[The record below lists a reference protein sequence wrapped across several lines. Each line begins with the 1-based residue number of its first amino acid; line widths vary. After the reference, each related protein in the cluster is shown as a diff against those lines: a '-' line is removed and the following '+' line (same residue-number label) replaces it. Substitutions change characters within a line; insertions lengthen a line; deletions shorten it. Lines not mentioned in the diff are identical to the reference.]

1 MKQIAIISGKGGT
14 GKTVISAALA
24 TLVEDKVMVDG
35 DVDAANLYLLLSP
48 EIQQEGF
55 YSGGKRLLSIL
66 TAVVA
71 AESASVSAAFQ
82 P

>member
-48 EIQQEGF
+48 ETSKKVFIQEE
-55 YSGGKRLLSIL
+55 KRLLSIL